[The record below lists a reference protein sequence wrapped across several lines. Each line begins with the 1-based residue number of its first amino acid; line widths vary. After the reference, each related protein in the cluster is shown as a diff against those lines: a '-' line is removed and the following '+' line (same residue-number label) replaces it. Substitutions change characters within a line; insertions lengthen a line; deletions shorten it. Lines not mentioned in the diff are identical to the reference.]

1 MKSIA
6 AVTVAAMLAGVTF
19 AGTAPAAYAQA
30 AAPQAA
36 AQAAMKPNPTGMPS
50 VTSIDALYS
59 GKSWIWSDGAAYF
72 SPNRKFVAW
81 AGSGKDVSYVQGTW
95 WVSPIGWVCFQGMW
109 HANGPSGRNSTCF
122 SHRMGPEQV
131 MYQRKEPGGD
141 WYVFKH
147 AQMMTGD
154 EYAKFKNGDLASAGM
169 MKAKQELKAIRAVS
183 ARN

>member
-1 MKSIA
+1 MMKSIA
-6 AVTVAAMLAGVTF
+6 AMTIAGMTVAMVMVG
-19 AGTAPAAYAQA
+19 GAPAAYAQA
-30 AAPQAA
+30 AAPV
-36 AQAAMKPNPTGMPS
+36 AMKPNPTGMPS
-50 VTSIDALYS
+50 VTGIDALYS

-95 WVSPIGWVCFQGMW
+95 WVSPLGWVCFQGLW

-147 AQMMTGD
+147 AQPMAGD
-154 EYAKFKNGDLASAGM
+154 EYAKFKAGDLASAGM
-169 MKAKQELKAIRAVS
+169 MKAKEELKALKAVS